1 MRWIAEEI
9 MRRWEGKAP
18 SAVLRGGLKVRIIDG
33 SMVQEPGS
41 TGSSW
46 RIHYSIQLPSL
57 QCDEVHITGPK
68 AGESFKR
75 FAVRK
80 GDLFI
85 GDRGFA
91 HRDGIGHV
99 VNGGGDVL
107 LRINLTNVPLVAE
120 DGKPFPLLTHLRTL
134 RGTKRGDW
142 DVAVEQGE
150 RLIRGRI
157 CAIKKS
163 RQAAERACR
172 QAYRHNSRKGH
183 TVSPETLEAAEYV
196 FVFTTL
202 DRTSFSADAVLE
214 LYRGRWQIEMAFKR
228 LKSIIGL
235 GHLKKTDMEA
245 AKAWIHGKLLVA
257 FLVEALLTAGQK
269 FSPWGYPICEEPQD
283 IEIPL
288 EGNILDAS
296 PC

>member
-1 MRWIAEEI
+1 
-9 MRRWEGKAP
+9 
-18 SAVLRGGLKVRIIDG
+18 
-33 SMVQEPGS
+33 
-41 TGSSW
+41 
-46 RIHYSIQLPSL
+46 
-57 QCDEVHITGPK
+57 
-68 AGESFKR
+68 
-75 FAVRK
+75 
-80 GDLFI
+80 
-85 GDRGFA
+85 
-91 HRDGIGHV
+91 
-99 VNGGGDVL
+99 
-107 LRINLTNVPLVAE
+107 
-120 DGKPFPLLTHLRTL
+120 LRTL

-163 RQAAERACR
+163 RQAAERARR
-172 QAYRHNSRKGH
+172 QAYRDNSRKGH

-202 DRTSFSADAVLE
+202 DRTSFSAAAVLE
-214 LYRGRWQIEMAFKR
+214 LYRGRWQIEMVFKR

-235 GHLKKTDMEA
+235 GHLKKTDLEA

-257 FLVEALLTAGQK
+257 FLVEALLTAGEK